1 MGRIFIT
8 GDTHGD
14 LDLRKLTS
22 KRFPTGRTLTSS
34 DYVIITGDVGAV
46 WDGGKTDRYLQ
57 SWYASK
63 HWTTLFVDGNHE
75 NHDLLDSLPVTR
87 WHGGDV
93 HVINPHL
100 IHLMRG
106 QVYDIAGKTVFALGG
121 ARSHDIDSRKPG
133 VSWWSRELPSADEI
147 TLARKQLESTP
158 KIDIIL
164 THEAPASLV
173 YRIYNGDVHST
184 PYSLSAFLDEV
195 YYSYE
200 FGHWY
205 FGHHHMDFDYDR
217 ISALYQRVIEVQ

>member
-57 SWYASK
+57 S
-63 HWTTLFVDGNHE
+63 
-75 NHDLLDSLPVTR
+75 
-87 WHGGDV
+87 
-93 HVINPHL
+93 
-100 IHLMRG
+100 
-106 QVYDIAGKTVFALGG
+106 
-121 ARSHDIDSRKPG
+121 DSRKPG
-133 VSWWSRELPSADEI
+133 VSWWSRELPSTDEI
-147 TLARKQLESTP
+147 SLARKQLESTP
-158 KIDIIL
+158 KIDIII
-164 THEAPASLV
+164 THEAPASWI
-173 YRIYNGDVHST
+173 YRIYNGDVQSA
-184 PYSLSAFLDEV
+184 PNPLSAFLDEV

-205 FGHHHMDFDYDR
+205 FGHHHMDFDYDK